1 MPGTYPKQ
9 AAELSQSVMK
19 KSSKQYAIPK
29 TEHSNVV
36 DDARYLFAEP
46 INCEWT
52 FYQMVQ

>member
-1 MPGTYPKQ
+1 MPGTNPKQ